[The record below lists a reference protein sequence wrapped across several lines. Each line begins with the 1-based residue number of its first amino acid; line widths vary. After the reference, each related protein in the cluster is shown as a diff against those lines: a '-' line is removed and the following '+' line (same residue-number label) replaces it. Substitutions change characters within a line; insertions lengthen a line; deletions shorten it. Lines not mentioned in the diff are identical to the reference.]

1 MADRHESTLVGKA
14 DNLVIG
20 HGRPASSFRGGL
32 NATFIEGEAA
42 DVERE
47 GMRYRSEEQAMHHRE
62 RAAHHRRE
70 AKRFAAA
77 EHHENAQLSRSAALA
92 QERLVYALETGR
104 LPR

>member
-1 MADRHESTLVGKA
+1 
-14 DNLVIG
+14 
-20 HGRPASSFRGGL
+20 
-32 NATFIEGEAA
+32 
-42 DVERE
+42 
-47 GMRYRSEEQAMHHRE
+47 MHHRQ

-77 EHHENAQLSRSAALA
+77 ELHADAQLSRSAAHV

>member
-1 MADRHESTLVGKA
+1 
-14 DNLVIG
+14 VIG

>member
-1 MADRHESTLVGKA
+1 
-14 DNLVIG
+14 
-20 HGRPASSFRGGL
+20 
-32 NATFIEGEAA
+32 
-42 DVERE
+42 
-47 GMRYRSEEQAMHHRE
+47 MRYRSEEQAVHHRH

-77 EHHENAQLSRSAALA
+77 ELHADAQLSRSAAHV

>member
-1 MADRHESTLVGKA
+1 MFDRYYAVNAADR
-14 DNLVIG
+14 
-20 HGRPASSFRGGL
+20 SSFRGML
-32 NATFIEGEAA
+32 NATFMEGGAV

-47 GMRYRSEEQAMHHRE
+47 GMRYRSEEQATHHRR

-77 EHHENAQLSRSAALA
+77 ELHANAQLSRTAALA

>member
-1 MADRHESTLVGKA
+1 MGAGVAFGWEGVFGIREILVP
-14 DNLVIG
+14 
-20 HGRPASSFRGGL
+20 GRLRRRL
-32 NATFIEGEAA
+32 NATFIEDGAVDA
-42 DVERE
+42 ERE
-47 GMRYRSEEQAMHHRE
+47 SMRYRSEEQAMHHRQ

-77 EHHENAQLSRSAALA
+77 ELHSDAQLSRTAALA

>member
-1 MADRHESTLVGKA
+1 
-14 DNLVIG
+14 
-20 HGRPASSFRGGL
+20 
-32 NATFIEGEAA
+32 
-42 DVERE
+42 
-47 GMRYRSEEQAMHHRE
+47 MRYRSEEQAMHHRQ

-77 EHHENAQLSRSAALA
+77 ELHSDAQLSRTAALA

>member
-1 MADRHESTLVGKA
+1 M
-14 DNLVIG
+14 IG

-32 NATFIEGEAA
+32 NATFIEDEAA

>member
-1 MADRHESTLVGKA
+1 LARRTTTGLERDTGCPT
-14 DNLVIG
+14 G
-20 HGRPASSFRGGL
+20 PSSSPRRL
-32 NATFIEGEAA
+32 NATFIEGGAA

-47 GMRYRSEEQAMHHRE
+47 GMRYRSEEQAMHHRQ

-77 EHHENAQLSRSAALA
+77 ELHENAQVSRTAALA